1 MKLFAEM
8 NREQL
13 REAAVDAL
21 AVLPIGAT
29 EQHGP
34 HLPTGTDYFAVETL
48 AREAA
53 ATASNQIPVV
63 VTPALPFGRGGLLY
77 SLRTRARFG
86 RPALSALTAAS
97 SCEARVPG
105 AGLEPARGCPQR
117 FSSSTP
123 RRTPNPTTAAL
134 RYVLIPVGGIAITGG
149 SRSAARADARR
160 RLSATTDP

>member
-1 MKLFAEM
+1 TIRSVPILPGYLGNPHPYLVQVPHSPGRSMARRPSRLGCGGYDESMKLFAEM

-13 REAAVDAL
+13 REAALDAL

-63 VTPALPFGRGGLLY
+63 VTPALPFG
-77 SLRTRARFG
+77 SSHHHFIFG
-86 RPALSALTAAS
+86 
-97 SCEARVPG
+97 
-105 AGLEPARGCPQR
+105 
-117 FSSSTP
+117 
-123 RRTPNPTTAAL
+123 
-134 RYVLIPVGGIAITGG
+134 
-149 SRSAARADARR
+149 
-160 RLSATTDP
+160 AT